1 LKRRAIAFHRA
12 ASGASALEFAII
24 LPVFLVVVLGTLT
37 YGIYFGSVHSVEQL
51 AADAA
56 RASIAGLSDT
66 ERNLLATQYIATSA
80 ADYPLID
87 PTKLTVEAA
96 ASPADSSQFRVSV
109 RFDASG
115 LPIWIMSNFVPMP
128 DRVIE
133 RTSVVKRGGY

>member
-1 LKRRAIAFHRA
+1 L
-12 ASGASALEFAII
+12 
-24 LPVFLVVVLGTLT
+24 
-37 YGIYFGSVHSVEQL
+37 SVTP